1 MQYPQSAPR
10 ALVMFIGGVCC
21 RNAGAMAAERAQV
34 HREYMLRKQEAL
46 RNRARGR
53 GGVMSPYVSCICE

>member
-1 MQYPQSAPR
+1 
-10 ALVMFIGGVCC
+10 
-21 RNAGAMAAERAQV
+21 MAAERAQV

-53 GGVMSPYVSCICE
+53 GGVLSPYVSYVNEHCICAKTFSELYKSE